1 MAAVRGLAH
10 EQGVAVLLATH
21 LAEEVKVADRMML
34 LAIWARCVL
43 AAPPKTLWRRRT
55 ETICMLYEEVFKHLG
70 RPALKINTSDAGVCM
85 TVLQR
90 DETVAVQWS
99 EIWAFLTMPLRQ
111 IASLIIKYLIYSYMP
126 ALTRAGLVYRE

>member
-1 MAAVRGLAH
+1 MRGLAH

-21 LAEEVKVADRMML
+21 LAEEEVKVADRMML

-55 ETICMLYEEVFKHLG
+55 ETICMLCEEVFKHLC

-90 DETVAVQWS
+90 DENSCCAVVRNLGIFNNATSPNCILDNQ
-99 EIWAFLTMPLRQ
+99 MP
-111 IASLIIKYLIYSYMP
+111 YLLLHACAHSGWP
-126 ALTRAGLVYRE
+126 RLP